1 VTRPARPLREET
13 GSVTV
18 ETAAVLPPLVL
29 MLALCLSLVTTVHAQ
44 LRCVDAAREGARLA
58 ARGEDR
64 ERVVA
69 TAERLAPSGA
79 AATVRQQGRL
89 VVVSVKATAR
99 PLTRLLPGIPVHAQA
114 AVEPEAR

>member
-1 VTRPARPLREET
+1 VKTPSRPVDDR

-18 ETAAVLPPLVL
+18 ETAAVLLPLVL

-58 ARGEDR
+58 ARGEAH

-69 TAERLAPSGA
+69 TAERLGPAGA
-79 AATVRQQGRL
+79 AATVRRQGEQ
-89 VVVSVKATAR
+89 VVVTVKATAR

-114 AVEPEAR
+114 AVEPEDR

>member
-1 VTRPARPLREET
+1 MKTPRWQRRDS

-58 ARGEDR
+58 SRGEDR
-64 ERVVA
+64 ARVVA
-69 TAERLAPSGA
+69 TAERLGPPGA
-79 AATVRQQGRL
+79 TATVRRQGQL
-89 VVVSVKATAR
+89 VVVSVRSTAR

-114 AVEPEAR
+114 SVEAEDR